1 MSEWMRMRRENE
13 ITKNTPGAFGIVKV
27 ISDVYLVFDIERGEV
42 RYTVWIGN
50 NKNPYGRKEMKTSY
64 LSLQRDVSDE
74 VTDARGLT
82 GKF

>member
-1 MSEWMRMRRENE
+1 M
-13 ITKNTPGAFGIVKV
+13 
-27 ISDVYLVFDIERGEV
+27 
-42 RYTVWIGN
+42 WIGN

-82 GKF
+82 GKFSFFVLCDILTP